1 MPQYIRC
8 DISALL
14 LASIG
19 TPIIVWIYDISAL
32 LLASIGTPIIVWIYF
47 HSRSGPAIVIGHCF
61 IQYLCVFR
69 VFLREKL
76 SNTSTPGIRDQR
88 RFEQVRGHGAAKEP
102 DRQDWDQRRGG
113 GGSCILH
120 HSAAGGG
127 NDFRIFFPLQR
138 FWSFLCLSQRYCII
152 SYTNITITVTSLRHY
167 LHKSIHTFC
176 SQSVRYFFLSVVQ
189 SLYC

>member
-8 DISALL
+8 
-14 LASIG
+14 
-19 TPIIVWIYDISAL
+19 DISAL

-127 NDFRIFFPLQR
+127 NDFRMFFFPLQR